1 MNLEDTMNDFFPEIL
16 VTYLLPFR
24 QAFSQ
29 PGWRYFQGFI
39 WAMLLS
45 TGRKC
50 VSQIGRT
57 CFFIERS
64 LSSWER
70 FLAEQQ
76 WDMHQVMLALIGLL
90 QQELG
95 ERLRYAG
102 RYVIAIDP
110 TFVAKV
116 KGRMLGVQTWREHS
130 ENPDRGPQVTG
141 HQWMLGGPLA
151 KVGERW
157 RCFPVWSRLVSGK
170 QHPSHF
176 VVLPDG
182 EAHRMSI
189 WETAIAMVSQA
200 GSMLTEFP
208 LCVVMDAYFA
218 KACMFNPLIEMGMTL
233 LTRLRHDAVG
243 WDDPEYCGR
252 GRPPERGRKWK
263 LAQLWQA
270 EPHETVRA
278 HLYGNVVEV
287 SVVVRDVWLRDV
299 SEKVR
304 VVVVEGVQCPV
315 LLACTDLSMTASQI
329 LELYAARFSLELA
342 IRDLKGF
349 LGLGDYQSTTTLA
362 FCRFVLISCVA
373 LCLGRLLLHGKH
385 VDVWLE
391 DISGAPV
398 KETGFSFARLR
409 RGLRCFVLK
418 QLIFSKFLPQAECE
432 KLQDEWKPLFQ
443 IAA

>member
-1 MNLEDTMNDFFPEIL
+1 MNDFFPEIL

-57 CFFIERS
+57 CFFVERS

-76 WDMHQVMLALIGLL
+76 WDMDQVMLAIIGLL

-95 ERLRYAG
+95 EGLKYAG
-102 RYVIAIDP
+102 RYVIGIDP

-116 KGRMLGVQTWREHS
+116 KGRMLGVQKWREHS
-130 ENPDRGPQVTG
+130 ENPDRGSQVIG
-141 HQWMLGGPLA
+141 HQWMLGGLLTRL
-151 KVGERW
+151 GERW

-176 VVLPDG
+176 VVSATG
-182 EAHRMSI
+182 EAHPMSI
-189 WETAIAMVSQA
+189 WETAIAMGSQA
-200 GSMLTEFP
+200 SSMLTGVP
-208 LCVVMDAYFA
+208 LCMVMDAYFA
-218 KACMFNPLIEMGMTL
+218 KACMFNPLIEMGVTL

-252 GRPPERGRKWK
+252 GRPPDRGRKWK
-263 LAQLWQA
+263 LAQLWKT
-270 EPHETVRA
+270 EPHETVTA
-278 HLYGNVVEV
+278 HLYGKVVEV

-304 VVVVEGVQCPV
+304 VVVVEGIQRPI
-315 LLACTDLSMTASQI
+315 LLACTDLSMSASQI

-362 FCRFVLISCVA
+362 FCRFVLLGCVA
-373 LCLGRLLLHGKH
+373 LCLGRVLLHGNH
-385 VDVWLE
+385 VDAWLD

-398 KETGFSFARLR
+398 KETEFSFARLR

-418 QLIFSKFLPQAECE
+418 QLIFSKFPPQAECE